1 MIYNGFL
8 FSFFSFFFLT
18 GHSSHELARLASE
31 GRLNGPGL
39 NKCKPSDMKGGPH
52 GSSSSKDDVEMRDV
66 SCKDH
71 ERRMDGKHRL
81 SQDDSSIDKKTDHNE
96 RSDSRKSDGPSSRLS
111 PPSSRLSPP
120 SSRLSPASLHLGSAG
135 SSFSSLHG
143 SHPPVVTPIYPT
155 PQQLFLNPHALHGAV
170 PGLGAMQ
177 HMLPFSSSS
186 HSPSGHPSYLD
197 THPFAFGAAHAA
209 GLLSSQ
215 GGAASFGSLYSEA
228 AALSSMYAS
237 NPCTSA
243 ILNGHPRLR
252 FSPYHLPVTSTTMV
266 TTANPLATPIPYESA
281 LHSSLSAFGGSSLL
295 TAASASTSPT
305 SSSSSLPASKD
316 VPTSPARSIS
326 AATNELQSI
335 QKMVSG
341 LDKTQK

>member
-1 MIYNGFL
+1 
-8 FSFFSFFFLT
+8 
-18 GHSSHELARLASE
+18 
-31 GRLNGPGL
+31 
-39 NKCKPSDMKGGPH
+39 
-52 GSSSSKDDVEMRDV
+52 MRDE

-71 ERRMDGKHRL
+71 ERRLEGKQRL
-81 SQDDSSIDKKTDHNE
+81 SQEEREDKKSEHGE

-111 PPSSRLSPP
+111 PPGLS
-120 SSRLSPASLHLGSAG
+120 LGSAG

-170 PGLGAMQ
+170 PGLGAMH
-177 HMLPFSSSS
+177 HMLPLPTSSS
-186 HSPSGHPSYLD
+186 HSPSGHHSYLD
-197 THPFAFGAAHAA
+197 AAAHPFAFGAAHAS
-209 GLLSSQ
+209 GLLASQ
-215 GGAASFGSLYSEA
+215 GGAAGLGSLYSEA

-266 TTANPLATPIPYESA
+266 TTANPLATPLPYDGA
-281 LHSSLSAFGGSSLL
+281 LHSSLSAFGTGSLL
-295 TAASASTSPT
+295 TPASASTSPT
-305 SSSSSLPASKD
+305 SSSSSLPVNKD
-316 VPTSPARSIS
+316 LPTSPATSVS

-341 LDKTQK
+341 LDKTPK